1 MMSKLRS
8 RASALLQALCLALV
22 VIGAF
27 TAVSAA
33 RLPYD
38 AHQKQRQLERA
49 YMQGVASGTIVRPFR
64 DSQIAVAGKLVYP
77 RLGQS
82 LVIVDTDSIE
92 ALDAGPALLAGTAP
106 IGQPGTSVLS
116 AHNDLHFEFLRRARV
131 GDEIEAAGPD
141 GRMRSYRVTR
151 TEIVDRDSFS
161 VPMGTAG
168 NALALYTCYPFNAAR
183 TGDRRFVVH
192 AELSD

>member
-1 MMSKLRS
+1 MN
-8 RASALLQALCLALV
+8 
-22 VIGAF
+22 
-27 TAVSAA
+27 AA

-38 AHQKQRQLERA
+38 AYQKQRVLERA
-49 YMQGVASGTIVRPFR
+49 YAQGVKSGTAVRPFA

-77 RLGQS
+77 RLNQS
-82 LVIVDTDSIE
+82 LVVVDTDSME
-92 ALDAGPALLAGTAP
+92 ALDAGPALLPGTAL
-106 IGQPGTSVLS
+106 IGEPGTSVLS

-131 GDEIEAAGPD
+131 GDVIEAAGPD

-151 TEIVDRDSFS
+151 TEIVDKDAFA
-161 VPMGTAG
+161 VPMGSAG

-183 TGDRRFVVH
+183 AGDRRFVVH